1 MCDECSKSRPT
12 EEQQQKWNDDG
23 QFFLTDSGERIH
35 YEVVALW
42 QYLWVERPVQ
52 DSAPWKSPRA
62 GVSPT
67 RLRGQFEAQ
76 LSEQNMEA
84 AARQHFA

>member
-1 MCDECSKSRPT
+1 MLAQRVVIPFAWFLAIPT
-12 EEQQQKWNDDG
+12 IPVLG
-23 QFFLTDSGERIH
+23 LFIYL
-35 YEVVALW
+35 ALW